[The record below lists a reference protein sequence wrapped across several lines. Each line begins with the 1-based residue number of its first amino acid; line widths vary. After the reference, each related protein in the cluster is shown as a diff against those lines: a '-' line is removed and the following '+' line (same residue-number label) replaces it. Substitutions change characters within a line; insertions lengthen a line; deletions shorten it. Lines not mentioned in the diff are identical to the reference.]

1 MSTWEKGYRG
11 EETALRRKEKRL
23 CAVPSLFHPSE
34 IVLAFY
40 LTFNFTFSRI
50 NARIGLLKPAFPAK
64 QLSL

>member
-1 MSTWEKGYRG
+1 MGEGISRRGNGTEEKG
-11 EETALRRKEKRL
+11 ERL
-23 CAVPSLFHPSE
+23 CAVPSLFHLSE

-40 LTFNFTFSRI
+40 LTFDFTFSRI